1 MKTFFRRLYDVFVSA
16 GSDDKQLCKT
26 FSNFFQE
33 VVKTL
38 GVSDNLNMSNY
49 SHRDLVYNAL

>member
-1 MKTFFRRLYDVFVSA
+1 MIIIDNDKVIL
-16 GSDDKQLCKT
+16 DDKQLCKT

-38 GVSDNLNMSNY
+38 GVNDNFNMSNY
-49 SHRDLVYNAL
+49 SHRGPVNNAL